1 MPLQACSGTN
11 KGVDTVVRRTAITTA
26 VDVVSDIVVL
36 SFPALVLPR
45 MHVDV
50 RQKFALGLSLCLSII
65 MIVVA
70 VVRMAGIRLANDRVD
85 IVWLVFWQQQES
97 SIAVIIVSLS
107 AVRALFVAKSMH
119 EHPRKPGKHSLNDY
133 WRRGVHRRRLGQTTN
148 EQETNN
154 LESLP
159 RVPSPTL
166 SGMSSVIRRP

>member
-1 MPLQACSGTN
+1 MPLKACSGTQ
-11 KGVDTVVRRTAITTA
+11 VVERVVRRTAITTA

-50 RQKFALGLSLCLSII
+50 RQKFALGLSLCLSTI

-70 VVRMAGIRLANDRVD
+70 VVRMAGIKLANDRVD

-107 AVRALFVAKSMH
+107 AVRALFVAH
-119 EHPRKPGKHSLNDY
+119 EHPRKPRKHSFND
-133 WRRGVHRRRLGQTTN
+133 WKRGIHRQRLGSTTN
-148 EQETNN
+148 EQETNE
-154 LESLP
+154 LASLP

-166 SGMSSVIRRP
+166 SGMSSAIRRS